1 MQTSS
6 KSAQDLVISANG
18 AAVSEEA
25 LKGAMQQTTIASK
38 AAALGMKAL
47 SVAGN
52 MLLMYGISQLIS
64 GMIQLTQVS
73 SDVADKAKELGG
85 EFSQTKS
92 DIEGYKTRIQDL
104 YKTINDS
111 GSSVE
116 EVTAARRD
124 LLTVQDE
131 LINKFGSEK
140 SAIDLVTQSINGQ
153 VGALDKLTAKQWQ
166 AILNDFNDGG
176 FINNVGNFLGGY
188 DNNIDRMLGEYEN
201 YSVTLDIDQ
210 LKRSL
215 SKEDFSEVS
224 KKLEDIGVDIGTNV
238 NSLAIGTLSGTASEV
253 YDKLL
258 EIQTL
263 SEDIDLGDRLENQLS
278 ILANQA
284 KSTASEYEEF
294 YNQYILQEKILKNDS
309 YADAFGK
316 INEAQKAYEEAFA
329 SGGDTDAAIANFS
342 KVFDEA
348 TANISDENVLNYF
361 KNLYPDLSAL
371 VEKWEFKANILPE
384 FDTSKLKGKNKN
396 SILEMLETAGLQDGE
411 ELFNSIL
418 DKATELGIVNGTNS
432 EKINSLLDLLVEWG
446 ILQDSVTSSALQ
458 TKDAVDKTASSIS
471 QIVADEN
478 SLYSKANAA
487 LESENKGSAYDS
499 MLEMAKKAKELQ
511 KSGDIGTDDF
521 KSIATM
527 FSPSGADDTDN
538 FSENLKKINRYFTED
553 NSGLLNFLNDLK
565 DNGFAELNK
574 ETQEWSYS
582 IDDLE
587 EAARKM
593 GMGFE
598 PFMAMFGKL
607 EDKGFYN
614 DFFTTQE
621 EGMEVLSEL
630 YGDLGTAQMELD
642 NLYANDPSNKSAI
655 KAKEEEVAQ
664 LQERIKDTTN
674 DLGKLF
680 EKNAEDY
687 AQEDKAA
694 RAGLNAQIE
703 AFNANKGNMSE
714 EAQNRM
720 LADIQERGSEYGY
733 GNIGIVKG
741 QLVLDTTLADKAI
754 EEIQDTE
761 LDEKVVELSCE
772 DDATGYLI
780 LWNTLQANP
789 KFTSL
794 SAEDQATYVLN
805 LWNGMSLEEKKA
817 IVNGEDNATPMLN
830 EIQSYEIEGK
840 NFEINAEDKASGILE
855 NVVNWFG
862 KIRNKTATVTVS
874 TKVKGDKATGGTI
887 TKADGTFH
895 AHAQGTDVA
904 IREHQEA
911 VVNEIDN
918 EGLVRNGVLHEIKG
932 GAQLIKLRPGDIIF
946 NHKQMQELKKKG
958 RVTSGGGHG
967 RLIGG
972 GAFANGTINAFSTGG
987 GKLAVDD
994 SNSSKNAGNKSTK
1007 DTDNSSKKTKETTA
1021 KLFDWIERRIQKFQT
1036 KFDRWIKEAET
1047 AVTSGFVTKYY
1058 NRAATAEKN
1067 LMNTQGSAY
1076 TYYMKKANKVG
1087 LSNKYEK
1094 KVKNGK
1100 ISIENVKSEK
1110 TQTKI
1115 DNYQSYYDKAQQAL
1129 DAFRE
1134 SAEKFYNIPLEKSA
1148 KKIELLS
1155 EAIELL
1161 DAKLENADGY
1171 TTQNNILE
1179 TQIDK
1184 QKQILDASNS
1194 AETETGKK
1202 LTSAGKTL
1210 KKSANLKGLSKDNKK
1225 TVKDAIKASEEIDIS
1240 LFKEGSKGYQAAV
1253 KYNEALKANK
1263 KAIYEADLAQ
1273 EEYTSTLHEN
1283 RMQQLENIKAEY
1295 DSKDAILD
1303 ASTSRLQA
1311 MNDLKESRGEYL
1323 STSDY
1328 EGLLGNASANILNQ
1342 EEELKEYVERFNQN
1356 RADMSAEDIADAEA
1370 YIEEMKAGITEAKQE
1385 QQELNNAVANLPYE
1399 KYERQLELLD
1409 AIAEKR
1415 KSEVDLAEAQG
1426 KDLLESDYTDQIN
1439 NNLTEIKL
1447 LEAERNQAYND
1458 YMNAM
1463 RNGGVYGGK
1472 SAEEWQKEYLGLD
1485 AEINGVKADNEAL
1498 KDSLRDD
1505 VYWRDFERAHKACE
1519 DLQSVLEGMDGLIDE
1534 AMMFDDDGN
1543 FTDLGVSHIANL
1555 VKQYENA
1562 RDEVQNY
1569 TDDIQNLYELESTYS
1584 PDEFKEKL
1592 AELQNGLFDS
1602 ADAMKSY
1609 MQSIKDMYKQQ
1620 EQAELDNLFEII
1632 DARNEA
1638 LQKKKEYYD
1647 YDKNLRNQTKE
1658 LQILEAERAALEGI
1672 NTAEAK
1678 AKKAQLDAEIAEQ
1691 KEALDE
1697 TVEQHLMDISSEAL
1711 DSLKETMQDAFDK
1724 RWEDMDKNTQKIVGL
1739 METANELSTQN
1750 AASIKNAMYDLLRF
1764 YGIEPSD
1771 TELTSVTGYAGGTKK
1786 VPRDMIAMINESG
1799 AEMIVTK
1806 YGLLTPLSQ
1815 GDGVIPAD
1823 MTENLMRM
1831 ATTGN
1836 IGTPEIIT
1844 PQIQMPNVESGNV
1857 LIVEGNLL
1865 NIEGHTTAV
1874 TKDDL
1879 NDYSKK
1885 LENTLVEK
1893 SYKYTSNKMY
1903 SGYLKTGGKR
1913 RI

>member
-1 MQTSS
+1 MSLKNIGEIVNAVSKISDFDSFDDALENATDVVDILSKKLNNIKNPEKYLSGLDFADDILDQAKLSKTADTIDDVGDAMTTASGGVSS
-6 KSAQDLVISANG
+6 LQLAFSGLVNTVKPFLPMLTKVAVGI
-18 AAVSEEA
+18 AAVAAVAYVIDEAVLTAEEA
-25 LKGAMQQTTIASK
+25 
-38 AAALGMKAL
+38 
-47 SVAGN
+47 N
-52 MLLMYGISQLIS
+52 
-64 GMIQLTQVS
+64 
-73 SDVADKAKELGG
+73 E
-85 EFSQTKS
+85 EFTNSFEAYNST
-92 DIEGYKTRIQDL
+92 
-104 YKTINDS
+104 
-111 GSSVE
+111 
-116 EVTAARRD
+116 VT
-124 LLTVQDE
+124 
-131 LINKFGSEK
+131 
-140 SAIDLVTQSINGQ
+140 
-153 VGALDKLTAKQWQ
+153 
-166 AILNDFNDGG
+166 
-176 FINNVGNFLGGY
+176 
-188 DNNIDRMLGEYEN
+188 NIDRLNDELEETG
-201 YSVTLDIDQ
+201 
-210 LKRSL
+210 KRIEELESKDSL
-215 SKEDFSEVS
+215 
-224 KKLEDIGVDIGTNV
+224 T
-238 NSLAIGTLSGTASEV
+238 
-253 YDKLL
+253 
-258 EIQTL
+258 
-263 SEDIDLGDRLENQLS
+263 
-278 ILANQA
+278 
-284 KSTASEYEEF
+284 
-294 YNQYILQEKILKNDS
+294 
-309 YADAFGK
+309 
-316 INEAQKAYEEAFA
+316 
-329 SGGDTDAAIANFS
+329 
-342 KVFDEA
+342 
-348 TANISDENVLNYF
+348 
-361 KNLYPDLSAL
+361 L
-371 VEKWEFKANILPE
+371 VETEELN
-384 FDTSKLKGKNKN
+384 KLK
-396 SILEMLETAGLQDGE
+396 QQ
-411 ELFNSIL
+411 
-418 DKATELGIVNGTNS
+418 
-432 EKINSLLDLLVEWG
+432 NSLLDKQIKNQKTLKEAQQKALASNASTALNTKIIEYGVDGSYNPTTYKNKVEKTEVDVKRLAELQEEYNSLLIEQSN
-446 ILQDSVTSSALQ
+446 LDPNEDSPLFGKNEYEKVSERLNSIREQIEENSVGVSDTITEITEQYSALFDESGNLINEQDAEIAERIERLLTLYSEGEEAVKVFDVFHAKGVEKTQEEFAELAEQGELTVDIIKDEFPKIAEAAQSQNIPLQ
-458 TKDAVDKTASSIS
+458 TLIDYFVLLADEANNATESASSG
-471 QIVADEN
+471 
-478 SLYSKANAA
+478 LYDVLDAINETGSAFNKAKSAMDSA
-487 LESENKGSAYDS
+487 NKGSAYDS
-499 MLEMAKKAKELQ
+499 MREMAEKAKELQ
-511 KSGDIGTDDF
+511 KSGDVGTDDF

-527 FSPSGADDTDN
+527 FSSSGADDSTN

-565 DNGFAELNK
+565 DKGFAELNK

-642 NLYANDPSNKSAI
+642 NLYANDPNNKSAI

-733 GNIGIVKG
+733 GNIGIVEG

-794 SAEDQATYVLN
+794 SAEDQATYILN
-805 LWNGMSLEEKKA
+805 LWNDMSADEKKA

-967 RLIGG
+967 RLIGS

-994 SNSSKNAGNKSTK
+994 SNSLKNAGNKSTK

-1179 TQIDK
+1179 TQINK
-1184 QKQILDASNS
+1184 QKQILNASNS

-1263 KAIYEADLAQ
+1263 KAIYDADLAQ

-1323 STSDY
+1323 SASDY

-1356 RADMSAEDIADAEA
+1356 RSQMSAEDIADATA
-1370 YIEEMKAGITEAKQE
+1370 YIDEMKAGIEEAKQE

-1426 KDLLESDYTDQIN
+1426 KDLLESDYIDQIN

-1458 YMNAM
+1458 YVNAM

-1472 SAEEWQKEYLGLD
+1472 SAEEWQKEYIGLD

-1505 VYWRDFERAHKACE
+1505 VYWRDFERAHKVCE

-1569 TDDIQNLYELESTYS
+1569 TDDIQNLDKLYKEGQYTEQEY
-1584 PDEFKEKL
+1584 KEKL
-1592 AELQNGLFDS
+1592 VELQGGLFDS

-1609 MQSIKDMYKQQ
+1609 INSVKELYKQQ

-1697 TVEQHLMDISSEAL
+1697 TVEQHLMDISTEAL
-1711 DSLKETMQDAFDK
+1711 DSLKETMQDAFDD
-1724 RWEDMDKNTQKIVGL
+1724 RWASMDSNMQAMVGL
-1739 METANELSTQN
+1739 MQTANELATQN
-1750 AASIKNAMYDLLRF
+1750 AADIKNAMFELLKY
-1764 YGIEPSD
+1764 YGIDASK

-1799 AEMIVTK
+1799 AEMVVTK
-1806 YGLLTPLSQ
+1806 HGLLTPLSR

-1836 IGTPEIIT
+1836 IGTPEIVT